1 MKKTGNRLTK
11 KQKAE
16 IEAGRVIA
24 SEIGIDV
31 KYVVNFQDANGKN
44 VGMIDPVTGK
54 ISGANG
60 EISFREETGKI
71 EMILDINAGLS
82 NFTTKEG
89 QASILRAMSHELTHF
104 IEKMLPRM
112 YQDLQEFIIQNID
125 FGEDSFHGLVAQ
137 KMESLK
143 ISEAQA
149 IREVIANACET
160 MLGDSDVMTKL
171 YEQNAGLG
179 DRIRNWLS
187 KKIRSIDRA
196 VARIREIFR
205 KAAEGDTAQYAES
218 KALTANLEGYRQA
231 LQKWETALLDA
242 AQNYQNGGLVQSG
255 DSAQYSIRYTTDNR
269 PVVVVEE
276 NILDGVP
283 KSQWVKTV
291 KDTISGKFAN
301 GIPVKGRLVKV
312 NAVTRNEYTNSKY
325 TQKQRL
331 RDQIIYQ
338 DKLKSANNLDEIIL
352 ASTNYIN
359 EDLKHVR
366 KDNFK
371 EFARGDILLRVGNHD
386 YSAKVIIGITPKNN
400 MVLYDIIN
408 FTQTSISL
416 KNKRDS
422 RKGYAESR
430 KPKGYA
436 ESRKPMPDGVSFDS
450 SISQN
455 DSSVNNQYTQN
466 RGKNSEQSVKY
477 SIREGMTDD
486 ERYAELKNKTIQIP
500 ESVDTKPYRQN
511 LQQIENRAK
520 SKAEKIIYPLAEEL
534 GILNR
539 KLSAPELEM
548 EFTFTKNNGLK
559 ESLSKQNQYG
569 GNYSDFA
576 KALLNL
582 DNILKNAVLIERHKD
597 KYKGTRRENSN
608 LENVSVLLG
617 AFRDG
622 DTFIPVQFEVK
633 KNRDTDSKL
642 YVTVAITKI
651 EADVMG
657 STVVDNQPPRFLLP
671 ASEYSIAQI
680 LSKVNPQDRNF
691 LKYVPD
697 GFLNQ
702 AQKKAKDLAIADEN
716 EKINALYSER
726 EGNYDRKIIDQA
738 IKDREDIAKALDEIA
753 QTAEEQKI
761 LTDYAE
767 GLEQMKEE
775 YINLEKIKRSLNEL
789 YDEKKKLSENGEKMP
804 DFYKKKIEIYR
815 EMGLIGRKINAYDKQ
830 LLSLEK
836 MDIFRDIVS
845 REKSYARLKQRKKVF
860 EKEYREKKIQKIQAM
875 VKRINRLLTKPNGTK
890 NVKDGLQKESM
901 KFMQTFL
908 NNTSVFN
915 KKQLERLSEFYKKIE
930 DGEEVNSGNTG
941 VYNEDIQNT
950 IDELRQTIAGKRL
963 SQLSKEELEKTG
975 ELVDH
980 FSHIIKT
987 ENEVFIMISRI
998 RVDSFSKIWYNKK

>member
-31 KYVVNFQDANGKN
+31 KYVVNFQDENGKN

-104 IEKMLPRM
+104 IEKMSPRM

-143 ISEAQA
+143 IGETQA
-149 IREVIANACET
+149 VREVIANACET
-160 MLGDSDVMTKL
+160 MLGDSDVMEKL
-171 YEQNAGLG
+171 YRQNAKLG

-187 KKIRSIDRA
+187 KKIQSIDRA
-196 VARIREIFR
+196 IARIREIFR

-242 AQNYQNGGLVQSG
+242 AQNYQNGGLVVLDENVKYSDRESFSEQVDRVLDGTFDKETSHVYVG
-255 DSAQYSIRYTTDNR
+255 ETPTHLISLGIKPLPMLITANHVYSISVSEHQAKSDGRYRKNAHYHDLGNTIKKLPEAIQNPVMILKSNRDPANTDIVLVTNLKDQQNR
-269 PVVVVEE
+269 P
-276 NILDGVP
+276 I
-283 KSQWVKTV
+283 
-291 KDTISGKFAN
+291 IAA
-301 GIPVKGRLVKV
+301 VKV
-312 NAVTRNEYTNSKY
+312 NGNGNYAGIEIKTN
-325 TQKQRL
+325 L
-331 RDQIIYQ
+331 I
-338 DKLKSANNLDEIIL
+338 
-352 ASTNYIN
+352 ASTYGRNHFNSYLQTAVN
-359 EDLKHVR
+359 ENR
-366 KDNFK
+366 
-371 EFARGDILLRVGNHD
+371 ILFYDKKRSQELLN
-386 YSAKVIIGITPKNN
+386 TPGVQFPNN
-400 MVLYDIIN
+400 IQSLDFEN
-408 FTQTSISL
+408 SIAQY
-416 KNKRDS
+416 R
-422 RKGYAESR
+422 A
-430 KPKGYA
+430 
-436 ESRKPMPDGVSFDS
+436 
-450 SISQN
+450 
-455 DSSVNNQYTQN
+455 SVNNQYMQN

-477 SIREGMTDD
+477 SEREYSYEVLTAKPDMKVTQLKPIHDSDMKKYLKDRNLFVQEMMKRAKQGKNPKNTDTQTYLYCD
-486 ERYAELKNKTIQIP
+486 DLEADILITRESFRHGAERYGAEYVKICSSISDILKTSIVVNELLPRETTKGGYVLLGLAESENTYNLVRSVVNNKTWKLTDYDVLSAIKKSGIKKEDVEQLNVLRITSNSEGSSPSSVISIADFLNFVKSQNLANSVFSDDVLKNLK
-500 ESVDTKPYRQN
+500 
-511 LQQIENRAK
+511 ENRG
-520 SKAEKIIYPLAEEL
+520 SD
-534 GILNR
+534 
-539 KLSAPELEM
+539 
-548 EFTFTKNNGLK
+548 
-559 ESLSKQNQYG
+559 SLSK
-569 GNYSDFA
+569 
-576 KALLNL
+576 
-582 DNILKNAVLIERHKD
+582 
-597 KYKGTRRENSN
+597 
-608 LENVSVLLG
+608 SV
-617 AFRDG
+617 
-622 DTFIPVQFEVK
+622 V
-633 KNRDTDSKL
+633 
-642 YVTVAITKI
+642 
-651 EADVMG
+651 
-657 STVVDNQPPRFLLP
+657 
-671 ASEYSIAQI
+671 
-680 LSKVNPQDRNF
+680 
-691 LKYVPD
+691 
-697 GFLNQ
+697 
-702 AQKKAKDLAIADEN
+702 
-716 EKINALYSER
+716 YSER
-726 EGNYDRKIIDQA
+726 EADPNPMRTRLSHIMEDAA
-738 IKDREDIAKALDEIA
+738 IGKKERALIKEYQKQNENIKNESNELYQLYKELNVYYKEAVDSNQTYRPALD
-753 QTAEEQKI
+753 QDYRRHLEEQI
-761 LTDYAE
+761 SSL
-767 GLEQMKEE
+767 Q
-775 YINLEKIKRSLNEL
+775 EKIKEKEL
-789 YDEKKKLSENGEKMP
+789 RIKFVGRRLLQLKAMQPIQDIIEK
-804 DFYKKKIEIYR
+804 
-815 EMGLIGRKINAYDKQ
+815 DKRAAA
-830 LLSLEK
+830 EEHK
-836 MDIFRDIVS
+836 
-845 REKSYARLKQRKKVF
+845 KKVF
-860 EKEYREKKIQKIQAM
+860 EKEYREKKIRRIQTT

>member
-60 EISFREETGKI
+60 EIRFREETGKI

-104 IEKMLPRM
+104 IEKMSPRM
-112 YQDLQEFIIQNID
+112 YQDLQEFMIQNID

-143 ISEAQA
+143 IGETQA
-149 IREVIANACET
+149 VREVIANACET
-160 MLGDSDVMTKL
+160 MLGDSDVMAKL

-187 KKIRSIDRA
+187 KKIQSIDRA
-196 VARIREIFR
+196 IARIREIFR
-205 KAAEGDTAQYAES
+205 KAAEGDTAQFAES

-371 EFARGDILLRVGNHD
+371 EFARGNVLIRIGNQD
-386 YSAKVIIGITPKNN
+386 YTAKVIIGFTKNN
-400 MVLYDIIN
+400 QMVLYDVIN
-408 FTQTSISL
+408 FNQTKIKIKKEDSSGRISKEIYHNTAMS
-416 KNKRDS
+416 KNTTHR
-422 RKGYAESR
+422 RRES
-430 KPKGYA
+430 
-436 ESRKPMPDGVSFDS
+436 SSSDS

-455 DSSVNNQYTQN
+455 DSDVNNQYMQN
-466 RGKNSEQSVKY
+466 SKINSEQSVKY
-477 SIREGMTDD
+477 SEREYSYEELTAKPDMKVTEIDDSVTYTANSETRKQIVSQAIKNAASIGYTNENGNAVVHVKDIDTDVVLTTHGLQHGLDRRLNVLAPITLHAGEILENSIKINELTPAKNNVSESYVTIGMAKNSKNEPYIVRFVINQYTNELSSVDVLYAIHTKKESAVLDAPAITNNSLRITDSTISISQLL
-486 ERYAELKNKTIQIP
+486 ETVNRYFPDILP
-500 ESVDTKPYRQN
+500 ESV
-511 LQQIENRAK
+511 L
-520 SKAEKIIYPLAEEL
+520 
-534 GILNR
+534 
-539 KLSAPELEM
+539 
-548 EFTFTKNNGLK
+548 
-559 ESLSKQNQYG
+559 
-569 GNYSDFA
+569 
-576 KALLNL
+576 
-582 DNILKNAVLIERHKD
+582 RHF
-597 KYKGTRRENSN
+597 GH
-608 LENVSVLLG
+608 
-617 AFRDG
+617 
-622 DTFIPVQFEVK
+622 
-633 KNRDTDSKL
+633 
-642 YVTVAITKI
+642 
-651 EADVMG
+651 EA
-657 STVVDNQPPRFLLP
+657 R
-671 ASEYSIAQI
+671 
-680 LSKVNPQDRNF
+680 
-691 LKYVPD
+691 PD
-697 GFLNQ
+697 GTLGQ
-702 AQKKAKDLAIADEN
+702 S
-716 EKINALYSER
+716 ALYSER
-726 EGNYDRKIIDQA
+726 EADPNPMRTRLSHIMEDAA
-738 IKDREDIAKALDEIA
+738 IGKKERALIKEYQKQNENIKNESNELYQLYKELNVYYKEAVDSNQTYRPALD
-753 QTAEEQKI
+753 QDYRRHLEEQI
-761 LTDYAE
+761 SSL
-767 GLEQMKEE
+767 Q
-775 YINLEKIKRSLNEL
+775 EKIKEKEL
-789 YDEKKKLSENGEKMP
+789 RIKFVGRRLLQLKAMQPIQDIIEK
-804 DFYKKKIEIYR
+804 
-815 EMGLIGRKINAYDKQ
+815 DKRAAA
-830 LLSLEK
+830 EEHK
-836 MDIFRDIVS
+836 
-845 REKSYARLKQRKKVF
+845 KKVF
-860 EKEYREKKIQKIQAM
+860 EKEYREKKIRRIQAT
-875 VKRINRLLTKPNGTK
+875 VKRINRLLTKPDGTK

-915 KKQLERLSEFYKKIE
+915 KKQLERLSEFYKKI
-930 DGEEVNSGNTG
+930 DGGEEVNTGNTG

-950 IDELRQTIAGKRL
+950 IDQLKQTIAGKRL

>member
-486 ERYAELKNKTIQIP
+486 ERYC
-500 ESVDTKPYRQN
+500 
-511 LQQIENRAK
+511 
-520 SKAEKIIYPLAEEL
+520 
-534 GILNR
+534 
-539 KLSAPELEM
+539 
-548 EFTFTKNNGLK
+548 
-559 ESLSKQNQYG
+559 
-569 GNYSDFA
+569 
-576 KALLNL
+576 
-582 DNILKNAVLIERHKD
+582 
-597 KYKGTRRENSN
+597 
-608 LENVSVLLG
+608 
-617 AFRDG
+617 
-622 DTFIPVQFEVK
+622 
-633 KNRDTDSKL
+633 
-642 YVTVAITKI
+642 
-651 EADVMG
+651 
-657 STVVDNQPPRFLLP
+657 
-671 ASEYSIAQI
+671 
-680 LSKVNPQDRNF
+680 
-691 LKYVPD
+691 
-697 GFLNQ
+697 
-702 AQKKAKDLAIADEN
+702 
-716 EKINALYSER
+716 
-726 EGNYDRKIIDQA
+726 
-738 IKDREDIAKALDEIA
+738 
-753 QTAEEQKI
+753 
-761 LTDYAE
+761 
-767 GLEQMKEE
+767 
-775 YINLEKIKRSLNEL
+775 
-789 YDEKKKLSENGEKMP
+789 
-804 DFYKKKIEIYR
+804 
-815 EMGLIGRKINAYDKQ
+815 
-830 LLSLEK
+830 
-836 MDIFRDIVS
+836 
-845 REKSYARLKQRKKVF
+845 
-860 EKEYREKKIQKIQAM
+860 
-875 VKRINRLLTKPNGTK
+875 
-890 NVKDGLQKESM
+890 
-901 KFMQTFL
+901 
-908 NNTSVFN
+908 
-915 KKQLERLSEFYKKIE
+915 
-930 DGEEVNSGNTG
+930 
-941 VYNEDIQNT
+941 
-950 IDELRQTIAGKRL
+950 
-963 SQLSKEELEKTG
+963 
-975 ELVDH
+975 
-980 FSHIIKT
+980 
-987 ENEVFIMISRI
+987 
-998 RVDSFSKIWYNKK
+998 

>member
-31 KYVVNFQDANGKN
+31 KYVVNFQDENGKN

-104 IEKMLPRM
+104 IEKMSPRM
-112 YQDLQEFIIQNID
+112 YQDLQEFMIQNID

-143 ISEAQA
+143 IGETQA
-149 IREVIANACET
+149 VREVIANACET
-160 MLGDSDVMTKL
+160 MLGDSDVMEKL
-171 YEQNAGLG
+171 YRQNAKLG
-179 DRIRNWLS
+179 DRILNWLS
-187 KKIRSIDRA
+187 EKIEAIDRA
-196 VARIREIFR
+196 IEKIRAIF
-205 KAAEGDTAQYAES
+205 KTASEGDTAQFAES
-218 KALTANLEGYRQA
+218 KALTANLDVYKQA

-255 DSAQYSIRYTTDNR
+255 DSAQYSIRYTTDNK
-269 PVVVVEE
+269 PVVVVQED
-276 NILDGVP
+276 ILDGVP

-312 NAVTRNEYTNSKY
+312 NAVTRNEYMNSKY
-325 TQKQRL
+325 TKRMFKSGNN
-331 RDQIIYQ
+331 IYA

-455 DSSVNNQYTQN
+455 DSDVNNQYMQN

-477 SIREGMTDD
+477 SEREYSYEVLTAKPDMKVTQLKPIHDSDMKKYLKDRNLFVQEMMKRAKQGKNPKNTDTQTYLYCD
-486 ERYAELKNKTIQIP
+486 DLEADILITRESFRHGAERYGAEYVKICSSISDILKTSIVVNELLPRETTKGGYVLLGLAESENTYNLVRSVVNNKTWKLTDYDVLSAIKKSGIKKEDVEQLNVLRITSNSEGSSPSSVISIADFLNFVKSQNLANSVFSDDVLKNLK
-500 ESVDTKPYRQN
+500 
-511 LQQIENRAK
+511 ENRG
-520 SKAEKIIYPLAEEL
+520 SD
-534 GILNR
+534 
-539 KLSAPELEM
+539 
-548 EFTFTKNNGLK
+548 
-559 ESLSKQNQYG
+559 SLSK
-569 GNYSDFA
+569 
-576 KALLNL
+576 
-582 DNILKNAVLIERHKD
+582 
-597 KYKGTRRENSN
+597 
-608 LENVSVLLG
+608 SV
-617 AFRDG
+617 
-622 DTFIPVQFEVK
+622 V
-633 KNRDTDSKL
+633 
-642 YVTVAITKI
+642 
-651 EADVMG
+651 
-657 STVVDNQPPRFLLP
+657 
-671 ASEYSIAQI
+671 
-680 LSKVNPQDRNF
+680 
-691 LKYVPD
+691 
-697 GFLNQ
+697 
-702 AQKKAKDLAIADEN
+702 
-716 EKINALYSER
+716 YSER
-726 EGNYDRKIIDQA
+726 EADPNPMRTRLSHIMEDAA
-738 IKDREDIAKALDEIA
+738 IGKKERALIKEYQKQNENIKNESNELYQLYKELNVYYKEAVDSNQTYRPALD
-753 QTAEEQKI
+753 QDYRRHLEEQI
-761 LTDYAE
+761 SSL
-767 GLEQMKEE
+767 Q
-775 YINLEKIKRSLNEL
+775 EKIKEKEL
-789 YDEKKKLSENGEKMP
+789 RIKFVGRRLLQLKAMQPIQDIIEK
-804 DFYKKKIEIYR
+804 
-815 EMGLIGRKINAYDKQ
+815 DKRAAA
-830 LLSLEK
+830 EEHK
-836 MDIFRDIVS
+836 
-845 REKSYARLKQRKKVF
+845 KKVF
-860 EKEYREKKIQKIQAM
+860 EKEYREKKIRRIQAT

-915 KKQLERLSEFYKKIE
+915 KKQLERLSEFYKKI
-930 DGEEVNSGNTG
+930 DGGEEVNTGNTG

-950 IDELRQTIAGKRL
+950 IDQLKQTIAGKRL